1 MLTIFTTLLCLINYW
16 QKRLSIT
23 MQRYNAKI
31 IHLAQKKIAR
41 VNNSVCNGDFD
52 LTDIIANERHTHG
65 GF

>member
-1 MLTIFTTLLCLINYW
+1 MIMITINNNNNN
-16 QKRLSIT
+16 
-23 MQRYNAKI
+23 NAKI
-31 IHLAQKKIAR
+31 IHLAQKKTAR